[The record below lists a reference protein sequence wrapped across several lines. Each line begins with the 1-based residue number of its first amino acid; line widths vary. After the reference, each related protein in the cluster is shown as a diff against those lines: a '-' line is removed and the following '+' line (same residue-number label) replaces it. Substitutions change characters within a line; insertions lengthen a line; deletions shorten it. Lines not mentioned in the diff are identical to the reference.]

1 MALLNPSL
9 HALPAADTPVATT
22 ESTGG
27 GSACSAIHFVVPYA
41 TGERR
46 RKEWVNSTVELDR
59 QRAAA
64 GLEKYGAG
72 REFEPVQA
80 ADLMEAA
87 SAFDARLVPVWNRLA
102 GVTAKRFGSW
112 RMLVQAACLAAE

>member
-1 MALLNPSL
+1 VRSVDAL
-9 HALPAADTPVATT
+9 
-22 ESTGG
+22 
-27 GSACSAIHFVVPYA
+27 
-41 TGERR
+41 
-46 RKEWVNSTVELDR
+46 NSTVELDR

-64 GLEKYGAG
+64 GLQQYGAG

-102 GVTAKRFGSW
+102 GVTPKRFGSW